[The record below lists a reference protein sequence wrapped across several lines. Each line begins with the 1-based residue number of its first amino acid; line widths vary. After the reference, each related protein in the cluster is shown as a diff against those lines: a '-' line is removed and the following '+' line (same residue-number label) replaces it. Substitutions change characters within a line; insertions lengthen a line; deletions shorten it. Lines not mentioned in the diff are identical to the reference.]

1 MKQTDFSYRTL
12 TGIKTARGYAF
23 KAAGRTWIADRR
35 ALFGRHAAWIVT
47 DAATGAARH
56 GEWQTLKAAIADT
69 VTNGQKEA
77 AAAAAAESRELFKP
91 LLNQDI
97 RPIYDIWTASGSL
110 TRKDNRQWK
119 EQSNSRAL

>member
-23 KAAGRTWIADRR
+23 NAAGRVWIADRR
-35 ALFGRHAAWIVT
+35 ALFGRHAAWIIT

-56 GEWQTLKAAIADT
+56 GEWKTLKAAIMDT
-69 VTNGQKEA
+69 VSNGQQEA
-77 AAAAAAESRELFKP
+77 RKAAESESRDIFKP

-97 RPIYDIWTASGSL
+97 RPVYDIWTASGTL
-110 TRKDNRQWK
+110 TRK
-119 EQSNSRAL
+119 EG